1 MGNNIL
7 NPCISE
13 SAQHLKLIE
22 HLLALATDHYTYV
35 QYMRQLCSSTLNE
48 HSREVTDFCE
58 LDEAVVAA
66 ANAAFGS
73 TPSQIQQCA
82 LAQRI
87 HDLSRVHE
95 WGDNLTLIALVYA
108 LEISA
113 KLFQVTTTTPD
124 DARVVQHP
132 AIASIARPC
141 KEHLGKE

>member
-1 MGNNIL
+1 MDEKAPTL
-7 NPCISE
+7 YSSE
-13 SAQHLKLIE
+13 GRKLIDS
-22 HLLALATDHYTYV
+22 HLLALATDNYTSV
-35 QYMRQLCSSTLNE
+35 CTYMRQLCSSTLNE
-48 HSREVTDFCE
+48 HSQEVADFCE
-58 LDEAVVAA
+58 LDEAVAAA

-87 HDLSRVHE
+87 HDLSRAHE

-132 AIASIARPC
+132 AI
-141 KEHLGKE
+141 EHRSTL